1 MPGRRYGRRVL
12 DELSPSAGSDA
23 SSEET
28 PELPASPPLPAPPP
42 AASIVATGTKTE
54 RELDLEKHLA
64 LSESARK
71 KAETDASYLADE
83 NRRLKDIPRAPRP
96 VARKPDPN
104 TFFDDLL

>member
-1 MPGRRYGRRVL
+1 VL
-12 DELSPSAGSDA
+12 DEPSPSAGSD
-23 SSEET
+23 SEPGET
-28 PELPASPPLPAPPP
+28 SERPTSPPLPAPPP
-42 AASIVATGTKTE
+42 AAQVVATGPKTE

-83 NRRLKDIPRAPRP
+83 NRRLKEIPRAPRQ
-96 VARKPDPN
+96 VARRPEPN